1 MVESSTSSAAAT
13 ASSVTDSASSA
24 MSSITSAL
32 SGNSKNIIIVLV
44 IVAALAGI
52 LYYMITNDMIPGLN
66 KFFSNSQGVTPAPDG
81 IGATDDKVMQ
91 LYLFKVDWCPH
102 CKTAKPVFDEV
113 EKELNGRPIN
123 GYTVVFKT
131 VDCEGEP
138 DMADKFKIEGF
149 PTIKLVKDGQVIEYD
164 AKPDKEKI
172 KEFLETVTAA

>member
-1 MVESSTSSAAAT
+1 M
-13 ASSVTDSASSA
+13 SSVTSA
-24 MSSITSAL
+24 I
-32 SGNSKNIIIVLV
+32 SGNAKTIIIVLV
-44 IVAALAGI
+44 IVAALGGV
-52 LYYMITNDMIPGLN
+52 LYYMITNDMIPGMN
-66 KFFSNSQGVTPAPDG
+66 KFFSSAQGVTPAPDG
-81 IGATDDKVMQ
+81 IGANDDNVAQ

-113 EKELNGRPIN
+113 ETELNGRQIN
-123 GYTVVFKT
+123 DKYTVVFKT

-172 KEFLETVTAA
+172 KEFLETVLV

>member
-1 MVESSTSSAAAT
+1 MVETSSSAQSM
-13 ASSVTDSASSA
+13 ASSVSNTASTA

-32 SGNSKNIIIVLV
+32 SANSKNIIIVLV
-44 IVAALAGI
+44 IIAAIAGVV
-52 LYYMITNDMIPGLN
+52 YYIVQNDLIPGLN
-66 KFFSNSQGVTPAPDG
+66 KYFSGSQGVTPAPDG
-81 IGATDDKVMQ
+81 IGANDDKVAQ

-113 EKELNGRPIN
+113 EKELNGRMIN

-131 VDCEGEP
+131 VDCEAEP

-164 AKPDKEKI
+164 AKPEKEKI
-172 KEFLETVTAA
+172 QEFLQTVLVS

>member
-1 MVESSTSSAAAT
+1 MVESSSSA
-13 ASSVTDSASSA
+13 SVTESASSA
-24 MSSITSAL
+24 MSSVTSAL
-32 SGNSKNIIIVLV
+32 SGNSKNILIALV
-44 IVAALAGI
+44 VIAALGGLI
-52 LYYMITNDMIPGLN
+52 YYMIQNDMIPGLK
-66 KFFSNSQGVTPAPDG
+66 KFFSGSQGVTPAPDG
-81 IGATDDKVMQ
+81 IGANDDKVAQ

-113 EKELNGRPIN
+113 EKELNGHQIN

-149 PTIKLVKDGQVIEYD
+149 PTIKLVKDGEVIEYD

-172 KEFLETVTAA
+172 QEFLSTVLVK

>member
-1 MVESSTSSAAAT
+1 MAEAVSSAT
-13 ASSVTDSASSA
+13 ASVTESASST
-24 MSSITSAL
+24 MSSITSAI
-32 SGNSKNIIIVLV
+32 SGNAKTIIIVLV
-44 IVAALAGI
+44 IVAALGGV
-52 LYYMITNDMIPGLN
+52 LYYMITNDMIPGMN
-66 KFFSNSQGVTPAPDG
+66 KFFSSAQGVTPAPDG
-81 IGATDDKVMQ
+81 IGANDDNVAQ

-113 EKELNGRPIN
+113 ETELNGRQIN
-123 GYTVVFKT
+123 DKYTVVFKT

-172 KEFLETVTAA
+172 KEFLETVLV

>member
-1 MVESSTSSAAAT
+1 MAEAVSSAT
-13 ASSVTDSASSA
+13 ASVTESASST
-24 MSSITSAL
+24 MSSITSTI
-32 SGNSKNIIIVLV
+32 SGNAKTIIIVLV
-44 IVAALAGI
+44 IVAALGGV
-52 LYYMITNDMIPGLN
+52 LYYMITNDMIPGMN
-66 KFFSNSQGVTPAPDG
+66 KFFSSAQGVTPAPDG
-81 IGATDDKVMQ
+81 IGANDDNVAQ

-113 EKELNGRPIN
+113 ETELNGRLIN
-123 GYTVVFKT
+123 DKYTVVFKT

-172 KEFLETVTAA
+172 KEFLDTVLV

>member
-1 MVESSTSSAAAT
+1 MAEAVSSAT
-13 ASSVTDSASSA
+13 ASVTESASST
-24 MSSITSAL
+24 MSSITSAI
-32 SGNSKNIIIVLV
+32 SGNAKTIIIVLV
-44 IVAALAGI
+44 IVAALGGV
-52 LYYMITNDMIPGLN
+52 LYYMITNDMIPGMN
-66 KFFSNSQGVTPAPDG
+66 KFFSSAQGVTPAPDG
-81 IGATDDKVMQ
+81 IGANDDNVAQ

-113 EKELNGRPIN
+113 ETELNGRLIN
-123 GYTVVFKT
+123 DKYTVVFKT

-172 KEFLETVTAA
+172 KEFLETVLV

>member
-1 MVESSTSSAAAT
+1 MAEAVSSAT
-13 ASSVTDSASSA
+13 ASVTESASST
-24 MSSITSAL
+24 MSSVTSAI
-32 SGNSKNIIIVLV
+32 SGNAKTIIIVLV
-44 IVAALAGI
+44 IVAALGGL
-52 LYYMITNDMIPGLN
+52 LYYMITNDMIPGMN
-66 KFFSNSQGVTPAPDG
+66 KFFSTAQGVTPAPDG
-81 IGATDDKVMQ
+81 IGANDDNVAQ

-113 EKELNGRPIN
+113 ETELNGRLIN
-123 GYTVVFKT
+123 DKYTVVFKT

-172 KEFLETVTAA
+172 KEFLETVLV

>member
-1 MVESSTSSAAAT
+1 MPDSSTPSVGT
-13 ASSVTDSASSA
+13 AVSSVSDSASSA
-24 MSSITSAL
+24 LSSVTSAL
-32 SGNSKNIIIVLV
+32 SGNSKNIV
-44 IVAALAGI
+44 IAFVVIAAIAGL

-66 KFFSNSQGVTPAPDG
+66 KFFRDSQGVTPAPDG
-81 IGATDDKVMQ
+81 IGANDDKVMQ

-113 EKELNGRPIN
+113 EKTLKGEPIN

-131 VDCEGEP
+131 VDCEAEP

-164 AKPDKEKI
+164 AKPDKDKI
-172 KEFLETVTAA
+172 KEFLETVTAS

>member
-1 MVESSTSSAAAT
+1 MVETSSSAPSM
-13 ASSVTDSASSA
+13 ASSVSNTASTA

-32 SGNSKNIIIVLV
+32 SGNSKNIIIVLIIIAAIAGV
-44 IVAALAGI
+44 VYYIVQ
-52 LYYMITNDMIPGLN
+52 NDLVPGLS
-66 KFFSNSQGVTPAPDG
+66 KYFSGSQGVTPAPDG
-81 IGATDDKVMQ
+81 IGENDDNVAQ

-113 EKELNGRPIN
+113 EKELNGRLIN
-123 GYTVVFKT
+123 DKYTVVFKT
-131 VDCEGEP
+131 VDCEAEP

-172 KEFLETVTAA
+172 QEFLQTVLVA